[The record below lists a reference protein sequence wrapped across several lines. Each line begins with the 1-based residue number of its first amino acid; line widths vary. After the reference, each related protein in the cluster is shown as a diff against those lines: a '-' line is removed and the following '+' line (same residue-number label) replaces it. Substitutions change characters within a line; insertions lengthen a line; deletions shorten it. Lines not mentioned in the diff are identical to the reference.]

1 MKSMNRDKN
10 LSGTLI
16 FLTMGFI
23 LFAAGSDGGI
33 INEDSMTLKKSIL
46 NIFDYYFDFVIIFY
60 VFLCLQIAGYLELKY
75 RQDFLTVSIISILFT
90 PLAIFFVYR
99 NEESDC
105 LLYTSPSPRDLM
117 RSRMPSSA

>member
-16 FLTMGFI
+16 LLTLGFI
-23 LFAAGSDGGI
+23 LYIAGSDGS
-33 INEDSMTLKKSIL
+33 SMIEGSRTVKESIL
-46 NIFDYYFDFVIIFY
+46 HIFEFYIDIVVIVY
-60 VFLCLQIAGYLELKY
+60 VFLCLQIAGYLELKH

-99 NEESDC
+99 NEVDNV
-105 LLYTSPSPRDLM
+105 
-117 RSRMPSSA
+117 

>member
-16 FLTMGFI
+16 FLTLGYI
-23 LFAAGSDGGI
+23 LFTAGSGGSI
-33 INEDSMTLKKSIL
+33 INEDSITLKESIQ
-46 NIFDYYFDFVIIFY
+46 NIFEYYLDFVIIFY

-90 PLAIFFVYR
+90 PFAIFFVYR
-99 NEESDC
+99 NEESDV
-105 LLYTSPSPRDLM
+105 
-117 RSRMPSSA
+117 